1 MQHNTNAQYY
11 FDQPGRRKRASAS
24 QDRVTVLK
32 EFDRQVR
39 QMIEQRE
46 RLVMKDQL
54 LGAANKYG

>member
-1 MQHNTNAQYY
+1 MQHNTNAKYY
-11 FDQPGRRKRASAS
+11 FDQPGHRKRASAS

-32 EFDRQVR
+32 KFDRQVR